1 MSQTP
6 SDSDRPAAG
15 STELTEEE
23 IQALDATSQQDPV
36 PAENGAEFDEL
47 YRELARQ
54 LLAQVEG
61 TVTGSQ
67 SAAAEPESPA
77 PASPASNSQQSS
89 IAPESE
95 LPVSDSPL
103 SVPPASA
110 APESMTFGRLHTTNR
125 PPSRAIL
132 VDVVKSLRPGKIKP
146 VPGTPEK

>member
-6 SDSDRPAAG
+6 SDSDRPATGTTA
-15 STELTEEE
+15 LTEEE
-23 IQALDATSQQDPV
+23 IRALDATEQQNPV
-36 PAENGAEFDEL
+36 PAVNGADIEAFSRKLAEVLAEFDDQE
-47 YRELARQ
+47 
-54 LLAQVEG
+54 
-61 TVTGSQ
+61 SKIP
-67 SAAAEPESPA
+67 AASTEPESAA
-77 PASPASNSQQSS
+77 PGSPASNSQQSS